1 MKKLLSKKEKARRQ
15 SIRRSPQ
22 IKQAIRRLDPARILT
37 LDLETTGLTADAEN
51 HPAVHHERLRRRPHE
66 PLFQAP
72 LHGTLG

>member
-37 LDLETTGLTADAEN
+37 LDL
-51 HPAVHHERLRRRPHE
+51 
-66 PLFQAP
+66 
-72 LHGTLG
+72 

>member
-37 LDLETTGLTADAEN
+37 LDL
-51 HPAVHHERLRRRPHE
+51 RRRPHE